1 KPIPTLTT
9 YIMDKNMKLLPVG
22 VPGEICV
29 GGKGVGRGY
38 LNREELTGEKFVKNP
53 YKGEERLYR
62 SGDLARWLPD
72 GNIEYLG
79 RIDNQVKIR
88 GHRIELGEIEN
99 RLLKHEAVKEAVLL
113 CKRDKDKN
121 DNLIAY
127 LVAER
132 DIKVAELREHIS
144 KSLPAYMIPAYFI
157 MLENIPVTPNG
168 KVDTDKLPDIDAS
181 EVSEAEYVAP
191 RTDVEKNIIEV
202 WKSVLGAKNIGINH
216 NFFELGGDSIKAI
229 QVISRLLKYDLKLEV
244 RDLFKHP
251 RIAELSGIIRHDGK
265 TAEQGT
271 VVGEIP
277 LTPIQ
282 RRFFRLKI
290 ADINRYNHSVMLY
303 FRDGINE
310 DIVSRIFTKIIEHH
324 DALRMVFKLEE
335 DRVIQFNR
343 GIEEELF
350 ELKVIDVKDDPEFEK
365 RIENEADALQGSINI
380 SEGPLVKLGLFKTGQ
395 GDHLLIIIHHLVVD
409 GVSWRIISED
419 FINAY
424 RQIENSEEIVFQDKT
439 SSYREW
445 GKKLVDY
452 AQSREIQE
460 EIKYWKS
467 IRNFGLTTLPKD
479 GSENEKGNEKKTRK
493 FLLSGEETEKLL
505 KKAGKAYNTEIN
517 DILLTA
523 LGLSVKA
530 WTGRNNVLV
539 GLEGHGREGIFQD
552 IDVTKTVGWFTS
564 IYPVILDVT
573 DDEVSSC
580 IKNVKESLRRI
591 PNRGIGYGII
601 KYLYPTD
608 EDQIIPEVNPEISF
622 NYLGQFDNDVNYD
635 IFEVSHLNRGIEAS
649 QEIEREYS
657 IDINGL
663 IIDGRLSMSIA
674 YETEKYSGENIQR
687 LTDCFRKNLQDIIG
701 HCINKT
707 EREITP
713 SDIGNLEVSI
723 EDFESI
729 LNKIKDI

>member
-1 KPIPTLTT
+1 
-9 YIMDKNMKLLPVG
+9 MDKNMKLLPVG

>member
-1 KPIPTLTT
+1 
-9 YIMDKNMKLLPVG
+9 
-22 VPGEICV
+22 
-29 GGKGVGRGY
+29 
-38 LNREELTGEKFVKNP
+38 
-53 YKGEERLYR
+53 
-62 SGDLARWLPD
+62 
-72 GNIEYLG
+72 
-79 RIDNQVKIR
+79 
-88 GHRIELGEIEN
+88 
-99 RLLKHEAVKEAVLL
+99 
-113 CKRDKDKN
+113 
-121 DNLIAY
+121 
-127 LVAER
+127 
-132 DIKVAELREHIS
+132 
-144 KSLPAYMIPAYFI
+144 
-157 MLENIPVTPNG
+157 
-168 KVDTDKLPDIDAS
+168 
-181 EVSEAEYVAP
+181 
-191 RTDVEKNIIEV
+191 DVEKNIIEV

-580 IKNVKESLRRI
+580 IKNVKECLRRI